1 MAVTI
6 KDVAKE
12 ARVHMST
19 VSRAFSMPHR
29 LRPETRTRV
38 LEAARRLGYRPSRVA
53 RALTTGRTH
62 NIGFIVADIANP
74 FFPPMIKAAEHAA
87 RARDYHLFIAD
98 ASEDPAIETELVDAL
113 AKQVDG
119 VVLCGPRIANAKI
132 ERLSENIPIALV
144 NRKISGIPS
153 VTMDVVHGAETA
165 IAHLLEL
172 GHRKLAYVSGP
183 RQSWTNGQI
192 SRTVTAA
199 SEGRAS
205 VTVLGPNTP
214 NENAGLA
221 VAEQIADS
229 GVTAVLAY
237 NDLLAI
243 GLMEGLHNLGV
254 DVPGDVSVIG
264 VDDTV
269 LARLARPRLTTIVV
283 PTADAGTAAVDLL
296 LQYTA
301 GDDELAARTA
311 GQVSLPTQLV
321 VRDST
326 APPPGAASA

>member
-1 MAVTI
+1 VAVTI

-144 NRKISGIPS
+144 NRKINGIPS
-153 VTMDVVHGAETA
+153 VTMDVVQGAETA
-165 IAHLLEL
+165 VAHLLEL
-172 GHRKLAYVSGP
+172 GHRKLAYVAGP

-199 SEGRAS
+199 SEDRAS
-205 VTVLGPNTP
+205 VMVLGPNTP
-214 NENAGLA
+214 NEDAGLA
-221 VAEQIADS
+221 VAEQIAGS

-243 GLMEGLHNLGV
+243 GLMEGLHGLGV
-254 DVPGDVSVIG
+254 DVPGEVSVIG

-269 LARLARPRLTTIVV
+269 LARLARPRLTTSMV

-301 GDDELAARTA
+301 GDDGLTSRTA

-326 APPPGAASA
+326 APPPSAAT

>member
-1 MAVTI
+1 MVVTI

-12 ARVHMST
+12 AQVHMST

-29 LRPETRTRV
+29 LRPETRIKV

-98 ASEDPAIETELVDAL
+98 ASEDPAIETELVGAL

-119 VVLCGPRIANAKI
+119 VVLCAPRIANAKI
-132 ERLSENIPIALV
+132 ERLSEDIPIALV
-144 NRKISGIPS
+144 NRKMAGVPS
-153 VTMDVVHGAETA
+153 VTMDVVQGARTA
-165 IAHLLEL
+165 IEHLLEL
-172 GHRKLAYVSGP
+172 GHRRLAYVAGP
-183 RQSWTNGQI
+183 RQSWTNTQI
-192 SRTVTAA
+192 SRTVHSVA
-199 SEGRAS
+199 EDRAS

-214 NENAGLA
+214 NENAGFT
-221 VAEQIADS
+221 VADAIARA

-283 PTADAGTAAVDLL
+283 PTADAGTSAVDLL

-301 GDDELAARTA
+301 SDDLTARTA
-311 GQVSLPTQLV
+311 GHVSLPTQLV

-326 APPPGAASA
+326 APPPNSAS

>member
-53 RALTTGRTH
+53 RALTTGRTD

-98 ASEDPAIETELVDAL
+98 ASEDPAIEAELVDAL

-132 ERLSENIPIALV
+132 ERLSGNIPIALV
-144 NRKISGIPS
+144 NRKITGIPS
-153 VTMDVVHGAETA
+153 VTMDVVQGAETA
-165 IAHLLEL
+165 IAHLLDL
-172 GHRKLAYVSGP
+172 GHRRLGYVSGP
-183 RQSWTNGQI
+183 RQSWTNTQI
-192 SRTVTAA
+192 GRTVSAA
-199 SEGRAS
+199 AEGRAS

-221 VAEQIADS
+221 VAEEIART

-243 GLMEGLHNLGV
+243 GLMEGLHDLGV

-283 PTADAGTAAVDLL
+283 PTAEAGTAAVDLL

-301 GDDELAARTA
+301 GDDDLASRPA

-326 APPPGAASA
+326 APPPDL